1 MKPQSTKTVP
11 ASEAKVH
18 FGEIL
23 NTCVYGNTPITITKH
38 DKPVAVLV
46 KIEDWQ
52 AKNKSNDN
60 DDDNVPE
67 LHKRVMAMKKEGQ
80 EFLKKYPPKKRC
92 DAVEIARMGR
102 RELER
107 RADKWIKKS

>member
-1 MKPQSTKTVP
+1 MKSQPTKAVT

-46 KIEDWQ
+46 KIEDWK
-52 AKNKSNDN
+52 AKNTPDKNSGKEIHPI
-60 DDDNVPE
+60 V
-67 LHKRVMAMKKEGQ
+67 KRVQ
-80 EFLKKYPPKKRC
+80 ELRKSIREYQRKNPPKQKNS
-92 DAVEIARMGR
+92 DVEICRMARK
-102 RELER
+102 ELENR
-107 RADKWIKKS
+107 GTK